1 MTEAPN
7 QRTGSAGPGTRG
19 IGWANRLTIG
29 RGLLSLVLW
38 GVLAVIRRTGGDDTA
53 LWWSAFGIFVVTAA
67 TDSLDG
73 YIARARGEVSVFGRI
88 ADPFVDKLLIL
99 GSCVFLLGIP
109 GIPDLLPPWAVAV
122 ILARELLVTALRAS
136 VEGAGGNFQAGIWG
150 KGKMAI
156 QCIAIGAV
164 LLHGAGVDFVRTS
177 LGDLGG
183 GPESFTL
190 THALVLAAAAATVLS
205 GVEYVVRAVAVLR
218 AVPPPPRA

>member
-1 MTEAPN
+1 MTTVTN
-7 QRTGSAGPGTRG
+7 QG

-38 GVLAVIRRTGGDDTA
+38 GVLHAIGNAGGPATT
-53 LWWSAFGIFVVTAA
+53 LWWTAFAIFVLTAA

-122 ILARELLVTALRAS
+122 ILARELLVTALRAT
-136 VEGAGGNFQAGIWG
+136 VEAAGGNFQAGIWG
-150 KGKMAI
+150 KLKMAL
-156 QCIAIGAV
+156 QCVAIGAV
-164 LLHGAGVDFVRTS
+164 LLHGAGVGFVQAS
-177 LGDLGG
+177 LGTVGG
-183 GPESFTL
+183 GSFTL
-190 THALVLAAAAATVLS
+190 THALVLVATVATALS
-205 GVEYVVRAVAVLR
+205 GGEYVVRAVAALR
-218 AVPPPPRA
+218 AAPPTPRA

>member
-1 MTEAPN
+1 MTP
-7 QRTGSAGPGTRG
+7 AGKPSM
-19 IGWANRLTIG
+19 GWANRLTVG

-38 GVLAVIRRTGGDDTA
+38 AVLHAIGRADGPATG
-53 LWWSAFGIFVVTAA
+53 LWWTAFLIFVVTAA

-109 GIPDLLPPWAVAV
+109 GLPDLLPPWAVAV

-150 KGKMAI
+150 KLKMAL
-156 QCIAIGAV
+156 QCVALGAV
-164 LLHGAGVDFVRTS
+164 LLHGAGVGFVRTS
-177 LGDLGG
+177 LGTLSGAA
-183 GPESFTL
+183 FTV
-190 THALVLAAAAATVLS
+190 THALVLAATLVTGLS
-205 GVEYVVRAVAVLR
+205 GVEYVARAVAALR
-218 AVPPPPRA
+218 AAPPPPRA

>member
-1 MTEAPN
+1 MTPATH
-7 QRTGSAGPGTRG
+7 QGM
-19 IGWANRLTIG
+19 GWANRLTVG

-38 GVLAVIRRTGGDDTA
+38 GVLHGIGHAHGPATG
-53 LWWSAFGIFVVTAA
+53 LWWAAFAIFVITAA

-109 GIPDLLPPWAVAV
+109 GVADLLPPWAVAV

-150 KGKMAI
+150 KCKMAL
-156 QCIAIGAV
+156 QCIALGAV
-164 LLHGAGVDFVRTS
+164 LLHGAGVGFVRTP
-177 LGDLGG
+177 LGDFGG
-183 GPESFTL
+183 GPDAFTL
-190 THALVLAAAAATVLS
+190 THGLVLVAALATVAS
-205 GVEYVVRAVAVLR
+205 GVEYVVRAVAALR
-218 AVPPPPRA
+218 ATPPPPRA

>member
-1 MTEAPN
+1 MSTTTD
-7 QRTGSAGPGTRG
+7 QG

-38 GVLAVIRRTGGDDTA
+38 GVLHAIDLAGGPA
-53 LWWSAFGIFVVTAA
+53 EGLWWTAFAIFVVTAA

-109 GIPDLLPPWAVAV
+109 GIVDLLPPWVVAV

-150 KGKMAI
+150 KLKMAL
-156 QCIAIGAV
+156 QCVAIGAV
-164 LLHGAGVDFVRTS
+164 LLHGAGVGFVRTS
-177 LGDLGG
+177 LGGG
-183 GPESFTL
+183 GSFTV
-190 THALVLAAAAATVLS
+190 THALVLVAAGATVLS
-205 GVEYVVRAVAVLR
+205 GVEYVVRAVAALR
-218 AVPPPPRA
+218 TVPPPPRA